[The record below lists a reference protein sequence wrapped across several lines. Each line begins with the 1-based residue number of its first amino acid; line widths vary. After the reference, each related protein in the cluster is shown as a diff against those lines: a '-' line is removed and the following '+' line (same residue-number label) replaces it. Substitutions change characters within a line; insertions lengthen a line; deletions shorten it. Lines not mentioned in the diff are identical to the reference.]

1 MVKYKGRPIGYPGY
15 GVAHL
20 DYISSFKEL
29 FGIIDDPE
37 ATQEQVKA
45 AKEEISLAMDDFS

>member
-29 FGIIDDPE
+29 LGIIDDPK
-37 ATQEQVKA
+37 ATQKQVKA